1 MRSEVFIEYFFSYF
15 LFAYQCATLDTLI
28 ILAPSRTC
36 SQPVLKTTKNEIAVA
51 QTSRNARKDRNLL
64 KCWTKKQGRYNVENP
79 DLESKRK
86 ITFKQKNFS

>member
-51 QTSRNARKDRNLL
+51 QTSRNARKDRILL
-64 KCWTKKQGRYNVENP
+64 KCWTKKQGRY
-79 DLESKRK
+79 
-86 ITFKQKNFS
+86 QC